1 MVNRYRFWTGIS
13 MGAVEVLALA
23 GFGLT
28 LVDWTWLTA
37 KLVLSI
43 GIILAI
49 VLYNVIAGILVWFG
63 SERKK

>member
-28 LVDWTWLTA
+28 LVDWTWLNA
-37 KLVLSI
+37 RLVFSI
-43 GIILAI
+43 GIISAI
-49 VLYNVIAGILVWFG
+49 VLYNVIASILIWFG
-63 SERKK
+63 SEREK